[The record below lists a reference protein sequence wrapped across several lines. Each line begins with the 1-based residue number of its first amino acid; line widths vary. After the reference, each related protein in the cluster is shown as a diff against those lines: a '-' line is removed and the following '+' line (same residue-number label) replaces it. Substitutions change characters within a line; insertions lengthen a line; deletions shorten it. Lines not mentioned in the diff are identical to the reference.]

1 MYPKQ
6 RILFSLRRFIN
17 YYSLVLPL
25 LLLLPA
31 IVAGQS
37 VARITEQQQEILTY
51 DYSDPDPVAIH
62 LSKVEKIYPY
72 TPFEGYSK
80 EGKKKKWKVVKL
92 ENDYVE
98 VYILPEVG
106 GKIFGAIEKSTG
118 KEFIYRNDVIK
129 FRNIAT
135 RGPWGSGGVEFNFG
149 IVGHHPATSSAVD
162 YVTRQN
168 DDGSVSCIVGNLDL
182 PSRTNW
188 RVEIRLPKDKAYV
201 ETHAS
206 WSNPT
211 PIVQSYYNWMTGAA
225 PVSDDLEF
233 FYPGNI
239 ALEHNGEPSGWPVD
253 DRQRQLSYYKNNAF
267 GSHKSIHPVGEYND
281 FMGGYYHKSS
291 FGFGHWALYDEMPG
305 RKLWLWALSRN
316 GGIWEELL
324 TDHHGQYMEFQ
335 AGRLLN
341 QYLPAPDL
349 RSAITQL
356 PFAPGV
362 TDRWSEIWFPVKDIG
377 GLSDVSPYG
386 VLHVGQ
392 QNGQL
397 QIGINSL
404 SFAEAVVEI
413 SANGKV
419 IATEARKF
427 KPMEVYL
434 KTISADPNTV
444 YAVNVKSMDLSYTIG
459 NKDLA
464 LKRPFVAS
472 PATPVTTAEALYR
485 EGVQLKEYREYTK
498 AFGLLG
504 QCLQKDSLHLGALA
518 ERAELYYRSGR
529 YDSSLRDVN
538 TVLRQDTYHPK
549 ANYVAGLSYKA
560 QGDWVNALESLGW
573 AARAMEFRSAA
584 YAQMAAVCIARADY
598 NRAEHYARQSLD
610 FNAYN
615 IPAWHALAVIHRKR
629 QQPDRAREVID
640 RALAFDPLDHFAAHE
655 KFLLSKSAADRDTFT
670 GLIRGEQPHQAYLEI
685 ALEYRALGQTDDA
698 LALLAVAPRQDLII
712 LWQAFLNNAPDM
724 LQTLVTTSPAGVFP
738 YRTETL
744 EALTW
749 AAAHNNHWKFR
760 YYLAINSYALQRQDE
775 AVRLLQACGDKP
787 DYAPF
792 YLTRSRLL
800 TDPSDVLADLTR
812 ANRLAPDEWRTWKYL
827 IDHYGQT
834 GDYIQE
840 LAWAKKAATK
850 FKDNYSLGFD
860 HAKALVNNARY
871 DEAANI
877 LKTLYILP
885 FEGSDEGH
893 AVFEQATLGQA
904 LALIRKKKYTSAL
917 SKLEESKQWPERLG
931 VGKPYDPD
939 TRLQDYLMAY
949 CYDKLGKA
957 GEAAALRQRIV
968 DPNAYAYKLPLNNV
982 LVLATLHRLGQTDK
996 REALLRELKASPR
1009 KSAALQWVISAVDS
1023 QGSAIPA
1030 PGKALSG
1037 NRYVPILREALA
1049 L

>member
-1 MYPKQ
+1 MA
-6 RILFSLRRFIN
+6 
-17 YYSLVLPL
+17 L

-31 IVAGQS
+31 MVRAQS
-37 VARITEQQQEILTY
+37 AARIVEQEQEIITY
-51 DYSDPDPVAIH
+51 GYTDPDPVAIH
-62 LSKVEKIYPY
+62 LSRLAKIYPY

-80 EGKKKKWKVVKL
+80 AGSKKKWKVVKL

-98 VYILPEVG
+98 VYILPEAG

-135 RGPWGSGGVEFNFG
+135 RGPWTSGGVEFNFG

-162 YVTRQN
+162 YVTRRN

-188 RVEIRLPKDKAYV
+188 RVEVRLPKDKAYV

-233 FYPGNI
+233 FYPGNK
-239 ALEHNGEPSGWPVD
+239 ALEHEGMTSAWPVD
-253 DRQRQLSYYKNNAF
+253 EQNRQLSLYKNNAF

-281 FMGGYYHKSS
+281 FMGGYYHRSS
-291 FGFGHWALYDEMPG
+291 FGFGHWALYDDMPG

-316 GGIWEELL
+316 GGIWEDLL

-341 QYLPAPDL
+341 QYSPSATIK
-349 RSAITQL
+349 SAITQV

-377 GLSDVSPYG
+377 GLTEVSPYG
-386 VLHVGQ
+386 VLHVSQ
-392 QNGQL
+392 ENGQL
-397 QIGINSL
+397 QVGVNAL
-404 SFAEAVVEI
+404 CFADAVVEI
-413 SANGKV
+413 TANGKV

-434 KTISADPNTV
+434 KTVPVDPNAV
-444 YAVNVKSMDLSYTIG
+444 YAVNVKGMDLSYTVG

-472 PATPVTTAEALYR
+472 PATPLTTAEALYR
-485 EGVQLKEYREYTK
+485 EGVQLKEYRDYTQ
-498 AFGLLG
+498 AFAILR

-560 QGDWVNALESLGW
+560 KGDWVNALESLGW
-573 AARAMEFRSAA
+573 AARGIEFRSAA
-584 YAQMAAVCIARADY
+584 YAQMTAVCTGRADY
-598 NRAEHYARQSLD
+598 TRAEHYARLALD

-615 IPAWHALAVIHRKR
+615 IPAWHALAVIHRKN
-629 QQPDRAREVID
+629 QKPDQAREIID

-655 KFLLSKSAADRDTFT
+655 RSLLSKSAADLEAFT
-670 GLIRGEQPHQAYLEI
+670 GLIRNEQPHQTYLEI
-685 ALEYRALGQTDDA
+685 ALEYYALGQTEDA
-698 LALLAVAPRQDLII
+698 LALLALAPRHDLVI
-712 LWQAFLNNAPDM
+712 LWEAFLRHDTRMFPLLIN
-724 LQTLVTTSPAGVFP
+724 TSPDGVFP

-749 AAAHNNHWKFR
+749 ATSLSDHWKFR
-760 YYLAINSYALQRQDE
+760 YYLALNSYALQRQEE
-775 AVRLLQACGDKP
+775 AVRLLQACGDQP
-787 DYAPF
+787 NYAPF
-792 YLTRSRLL
+792 YLTRSRLM
-800 TDPSDVLADLTR
+800 TNPSAALADLTR
-812 ANRLAPDEWRTWKYL
+812 ANRLAPGEWRTWKYL
-827 IDHYGQT
+827 IDYYERA
-834 GDYIQE
+834 GDYPQT
-840 LAWAKKAATK
+840 LVWAEKGAGK
-850 FKDNYSLGFD
+850 FKNNYTLGFEY
-860 HAKALVNNARY
+860 AKALLNNARY
-871 DEAANI
+871 DAAAKL

-904 LALIRKKKYTSAL
+904 LALMQKKKYTEAL
-917 SKLEESKQWPERLG
+917 TKLEESKQWPERLG
-931 VGKPYDPD
+931 VGKPYDVD
-939 TRLQDYLMAY
+939 TRVQDHLMAY
-949 CYDKLGKA
+949 CYDKLGKPD
-957 GEAAALRQRIV
+957 AAAEFRKRIATA
-968 DPNAYAYKLPLNNV
+968 PQTKNPSLN
-982 LVLATLHRLGQTDK
+982 
-996 REALLRELKASPR
+996 
-1009 KSAALQWVISAVDS
+1009 
-1023 QGSAIPA
+1023 
-1030 PGKALSG
+1030 
-1037 NRYVPILREALA
+1037 PILKDRYAAILHEASVL
-1049 L
+1049 